1 MNETTMN
8 DTTKDEAQVVFK
20 LDDDEIFETALA
32 TQERS
37 IANT

>member
-1 MNETTMN
+1 MNEAL
-8 DTTKDEAQVVFK
+8 KDEGQVVFK
-20 LDDDEIFETALA
+20 LDSDEIFETALA